1 MRTFLRSAIRT
12 EKVSK
17 AISFLP
23 AGFLTAI
30 IILGCMGFIVRFGV
44 PNWQPLVN
52 RSSKLAAD
60 ISSIFTLKKIG
71 QNNQGLPPE
80 PGEET
85 KEKEQ
90 AERLQKDRDRLEKYL
105 ETAAKGEG
113 LTHLARRALRSYLK
127 DHPLPFYL
135 TPERKI
141 YIEDYLAKKK
151 GGGWLKLGQK
161 VEFSQDLIKEAIE
174 MSEQLTPSQLENLK
188 QYSQLVPSLNY

>member
-60 ISSIFTLKKIG
+60 ISSFFTKKIG
-71 QNNQGLPPE
+71 QNNQGLSPE
-80 PGEET
+80 SGEQT

-90 AERLQKDRDRLEKYL
+90 GERPEKDRGRVEKYL

-127 DHPLPFYL
+127 DHPSSFHL
-135 TPERKI
+135 TPEHKV

-151 GGGWLKLGQK
+151 GGGWLRLGQK

-188 QYSQLVPSLNY
+188 QYSQLVPTLNY

>member
-1 MRTFLRSAIRT
+1 MRTLLRSAIRT
-12 EKVSK
+12 KKVSK

-23 AGFLTAI
+23 VGFLTAI
-30 IILGCMGFIVRFGV
+30 IILGCMGFIVRFGL
-44 PNWQPLVN
+44 PNWQPLVD
-52 RSSKLAAD
+52 RGSRLAAD
-60 ISSIFTLKKIG
+60 ISSFFTKKIG
-71 QNNQGLPPE
+71 QNNQGLSPE
-80 PGEET
+80 LGEEI

-90 AERLQKDRDRLEKYL
+90 EGKVQRNEGKPEKYL

-127 DHPLPFYL
+127 DHPSSFHL
-135 TPERKI
+135 TPEHKV

-151 GGGWLKLGQK
+151 GGGWLRLGQK

-188 QYSQLVPSLNY
+188 QYSQLVPTLNY